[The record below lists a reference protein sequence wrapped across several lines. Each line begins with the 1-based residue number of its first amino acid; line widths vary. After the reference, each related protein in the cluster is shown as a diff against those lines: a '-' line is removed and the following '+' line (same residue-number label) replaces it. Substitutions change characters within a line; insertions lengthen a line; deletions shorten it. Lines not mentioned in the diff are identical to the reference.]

1 MSNIKKIFMKRSFML
16 LLVCWLINTGLVF
29 AQTLNEATG
38 VVISEDDGQPI
49 AGASVLVKGTSIGSV
64 TDMDGKFT
72 ITGIPSSSRT

>member
-1 MSNIKKIFMKRSFML
+1 MSNIKKIFMKSSFML

>member
-1 MSNIKKIFMKRSFML
+1 ML

>member
-1 MSNIKKIFMKRSFML
+1 MKRSFML